1 MILLSLFAALAAA
14 FVFLRLLMSL
24 ATIALPVWIAVSIFT
39 FTFKSGGNILVAGL
53 IGLALGGLAY
63 VAGLLAYARA
73 PSIMLSRI
81 VCFIFALPAG
91 VAGYHLGLGLS
102 HLILIS
108 SPLENIFSSGIGIF
122 IFISCWRK
130 ISALGQQSLGALA
143 NTDPNNHLSVLYC
156 DNIEIINN
164 DSSARYFIRQ
174 RKYLPATAAEN
185 SSGSH
190 Q

>member
-14 FVFLRLLMSL
+14 FVFLRLLLSI
-24 ATIALPVWIAVSIFT
+24 ATIALPVWIALSIFIFT
-39 FTFKSGGNILVAGL
+39 FQSGGNIFVAGL
-53 IGLALGGLAY
+53 IGLTLGGLAY

-143 NTDPNNHLSVLYC
+143 NTDHNDHLSVLCC
-156 DNIEIINN
+156 DNIEIINK
-164 DSSARYFIRQ
+164 DSSSRYFIRQ
-174 RKYLPATAAEN
+174 RKYLSATAAEN